1 MATAAYNYV
10 VTAHKPTA
18 VTACATGHLTSPTD
32 LNLVV
37 ARNNR
42 VELHLV
48 TPEGLRPL
56 KELTIYGKISCMHLF
71 TPTNES
77 KDLLFI
83 LTSRYS
89 AMILECVGDGE
100 HLEILTRA
108 HGNVADKIGKPC
120 ETGNLAIVDPQ
131 ARCIVL
137 RLYEGLI
144 KVIPLDKDNSELKA
158 YNIRVD
164 ELQIQDLQFLYGCP
178 NPTIILIYQDV
189 HGRHIKTHEISLKE
203 KEFSKMPWKQDNVET
218 EASTL
223 IAVPEPYGGAIV
235 IGQETITYLTG
246 QSHVTI
252 APPLIKTSTI
262 VCFGKVDANGSRYL
276 LGDMSGRLFMLLL
289 DKPEERGDPTVKVE
303 LLGEVNIPECIT
315 YLDNGVVF
323 IGSRLGDSQ
332 LIKLNTEM
340 DSVGQYVSVMQTF
353 NNLGPIVDMVVVDL
367 ERQGQ
372 GQLVTCSGAFKE
384 GSLRIIRNGIG
395 IHEKASIE
403 LEGIKGMWSLSVN
416 SPNHHNTIVLAFVG
430 LTRVLTLSGEE
441 VEETEITGFLADQQ
455 TFLASNVVHNQILQ
469 VTGQSCRLVT
479 ESTGALVHEWM
490 PPEGR
495 NISVVAANSSQIV
508 AAAGQHIYYLTIQ
521 DGTLKMEATTTVEH
535 EVACL
540 DVSPLGEEDQA
551 LVVAVGLWNDISA
564 RILALP
570 TLEENAKEFL
580 GGDIIPRSI
589 LMTTFENHHYLLC
602 AMGDGQLFYF
612 TYSPTT
618 GFLSDKKKVVLGT
631 QPTTLRRFRS
641 LSSTNVFA
649 CSDRPTVIY
658 SSNHKLVFSK
668 VNLREVTHMCP
679 LNAEAYPNS
688 LALATSEGI
697 TMGTIDE
704 IQKLHIRTV
713 PLGETPRRIA
723 YQEETETFGVVT
735 MRVDVQDSS
744 GVRTSHKSASLG
756 VHSTSSAASTST
768 LLKPPV
774 QPPPEPGQEV
784 ETHNLLIISQNT
796 FEVLHCYSFHP
807 GEYALSICS
816 TRLKDDPTVYYVVGT
831 ALVNPEQSE
840 SNVGRIIL
848 FSFHDGKL
856 QQVAEKEIKGAC
868 YSLCEFQGKLLASIS
883 STVRLFE
890 WTNERE
896 LRLECSHFNNVVAI
910 CLKTKGD
917 FILVG
922 DLMRSLTLLQYKTLE
937 GSFEEI
943 ARDYDP
949 NWMTAIEILDDE
961 LFLGAEH
968 SFNLFV
974 CHKDS
979 AATSD
984 EERQQMQEVGRFHL
998 GDFVNVFRH
1007 GTLVMQGVPE
1017 ATTLTQGH
1025 VLYGTVHGALGLVTS
1040 LPLDLFNQLLEL
1052 QKRLAK
1058 VIKSVGKIDHDFYR
1072 SFSTERKTERCEGF
1086 IDGDLIE
1093 SFLDLNPDKMKE
1105 VSQGLMVSDGTGM
1118 KTEATVED
1126 LIKIVEELTRIH

>member
-1 MATAAYNYV
+1 
-10 VTAHKPTA
+10 
-18 VTACATGHLTSPTD
+18 
-32 LNLVV
+32 
-37 ARNNR
+37 
-42 VELHLV
+42 
-48 TPEGLRPL
+48 
-56 KELTIYGKISCMHLF
+56 
-71 TPTNES
+71 
-77 KDLLFI
+77 
-83 LTSRYS
+83 
-89 AMILECVGDGE
+89 
-100 HLEILTRA
+100 
-108 HGNVADKIGKPC
+108 
-120 ETGNLAIVDPQ
+120 
-131 ARCIVL
+131 
-137 RLYEGLI
+137 
-144 KVIPLDKDNSELKA
+144 
-158 YNIRVD
+158 
-164 ELQIQDLQFLYGCP
+164 
-178 NPTIILIYQDV
+178 
-189 HGRHIKTHEISLKE
+189 
-203 KEFSKMPWKQDNVET
+203 
-218 EASTL
+218 
-223 IAVPEPYGGAIV
+223 
-235 IGQETITYLTG
+235 
-246 QSHVTI
+246 
-252 APPLIKTSTI
+252 
-262 VCFGKVDANGSRYL
+262 
-276 LGDMSGRLFMLLL
+276 MSGRLFMLLL
-289 DKPEERGDPTVKVE
+289 DKPEEKGDPTVKVE

-340 DSVGQYVSVMQTF
+340 DSIGQYVSVMQTF

-469 VTGQSCRLVT
+469 VTGQSCRLIT
-479 ESTGALVHEWM
+479 ESTGALVHEWT

-508 AAAGQHIYYLTIQ
+508 AAAGQHIYYLSIQ
-521 DGTLKMEATTTVEH
+521 AVTLKMESTTTVEH

-540 DVSPLGEEDQA
+540 DVSPLGEEEQA
-551 LVVAVGLWNDISA
+551 SVVAVGLWNDISA

-658 SSNHKLVFSK
+658 SSNNKLVFSK

-723 YQEETETFGVVT
+723 YQEETETFGVIS

-744 GVRTSHKSASLG
+744 GVRTGNKSASLG
-756 VHSTSSAASTST
+756 VHSTSSANSTST

-796 FEVLHCYSFHP
+796 FEVLHCYSFHA

-840 SNVGRIIL
+840 SNIGRIIL

-856 QQVAEKEIKGAC
+856 QQVAEKEIRGAC

-968 SFNLFV
+968 SHNLFV

-1040 LPLDLFNQLLEL
+1040 LPLDLYNQLLEL

-1093 SFLDLNPDKMKE
+1093 SFLDLSPDKMKE